1 MEINIDSFLEEWE
14 KIKSKLKDISKI
26 KKIQGN
32 GEDFDKIGIAKVK
45 PVVNKETGEIT
56 YQPTTRWYVKHLDK
70 SISTAQLFNRKVF
83 TQYVLGKMEPIIY
96 DYFKYPSYEECMRE
110 LEEIDE
116 RLNEIEDKDMLT
128 SDEFDIES
136 DDNLFN

>member
-1 MEINIDSFLEEWE
+1 
-14 KIKSKLKDISKI
+14 
-26 KKIQGN
+26 
-32 GEDFDKIGIAKVK
+32 
-45 PVVNKETGEIT
+45 
-56 YQPTTRWYVKHLDK
+56 
-70 SISTAQLFNRKVF
+70 
-83 TQYVLGKMEPIIY
+83 
-96 DYFKYPSYEECMRE
+96 MRE